1 MTPKN
6 LPLTMDHTLLGKS
19 HGRRNWFNI
28 NHINRDIL
36 FSGSPADRP
45 ATVQTPLG
53 CGSKAEVG
61 TLRKCDLG
69 GPLIL
74 PES

>member
-6 LPLTMDHTLLGKS
+6 LPLTMDHTLLRNS

-28 NHINRDIL
+28 NHINRVML

-53 CGSKAEVG
+53 HGSKAEAG
-61 TLRKCDLG
+61 KLRKCDLG
-69 GPLIL
+69 GPLTL
-74 PES
+74 LES